1 MLYEPLIVALVRAMS
16 AVSALAQGGEY
27 GFWAPLISAL
37 QGIGLAASGVGLV
50 VAILIKGAAGQN
62 SERHGLA
69 ATLAERVFA
78 GLFVILLGTIIYGRI
93 VEWTGG

>member
-1 MLYEPLIVALVRAMS
+1 MLYGSSIAVLLRA
-16 AVSALAQGGEY
+16 VPVLAQGGEY
-27 GFWAPLISAL
+27 GFWGPLISTL
-37 QGIGLAASGVGLV
+37 QGVGLAASGVGLV

-69 ATLAERVFA
+69 AAVAERVFA